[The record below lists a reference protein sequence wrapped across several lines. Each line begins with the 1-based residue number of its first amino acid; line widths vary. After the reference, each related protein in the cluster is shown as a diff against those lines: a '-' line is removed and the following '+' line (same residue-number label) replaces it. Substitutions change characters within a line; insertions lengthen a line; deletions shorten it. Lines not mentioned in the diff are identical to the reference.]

1 MGETTARVIKG
12 GAADGS
18 TSPGAAIRTLGQIAE
33 EARTVVLDARKEAA
47 RIAAEA
53 RAQADAARQAA
64 ARKGYDEGVARGQ
77 NDGYQDGREQGLT
90 EAREQ
95 FAADADGLIEQAG
108 RIVEALSTARAELVH
123 DARCEMLD
131 FAREIAEKVV
141 GRVATSDPAAA
152 RRNLR
157 KALELSSAVRDVR
170 VKVNPAQHAALEE
183 YLPRLVEALGHT
195 GQVRLLADEEVS
207 PGGVKLF
214 SEAGEIDATIET
226 QLANVVEALL
236 GARGQEQ
243 PGRYRPTEPA
253 CGSPV
258 GGDAGQGK
266 RAVPLASPSA
276 ARATGGAA

>member
-95 FAADADGLIEQAG
+95 FAADADGLVEQAG

-131 FAREIAEKVV
+131 FAREIAE
-141 GRVATSDPAAA
+141 
-152 RRNLR
+152 
-157 KALELSSAVRDVR
+157 
-170 VKVNPAQHAALEE
+170 
-183 YLPRLVEALGHT
+183 
-195 GQVRLLADEEVS
+195 
-207 PGGVKLF
+207 
-214 SEAGEIDATIET
+214 
-226 QLANVVEALL
+226 
-236 GARGQEQ
+236 
-243 PGRYRPTEPA
+243 
-253 CGSPV
+253 
-258 GGDAGQGK
+258 
-266 RAVPLASPSA
+266 
-276 ARATGGAA
+276 